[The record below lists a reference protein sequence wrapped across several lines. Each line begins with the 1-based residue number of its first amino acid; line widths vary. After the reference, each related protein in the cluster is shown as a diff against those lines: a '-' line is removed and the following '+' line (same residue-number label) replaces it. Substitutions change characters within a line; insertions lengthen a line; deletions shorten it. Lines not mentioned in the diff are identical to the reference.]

1 MIGHSGAEFSFLSTY
16 FCEWQC
22 RWTLHSS
29 KNVLIFKIQCA
40 NFLIDWNP
48 HKEKSRKPCR
58 LHIRETGRKQ
68 AFFPFPLSLFFLFG
82 CKALFSSH
90 IAKEKKTF
98 PPSLL
103 FTPLSFSLPILF
115 SLSFPF
121 SFPFPSSSPTA
132 WYYCP
137 PPLFIIL
144 AGGFF
149 FNLFFSFSL
158 NYELNHVMVEI
169 HDLCDLPLDLFCQQS
184 TRCTTRTKVDWM
196 EQP

>member
-1 MIGHSGAEFSFLSTY
+1 MLGLNFLFCLLIKEYKY

-22 RWTLHSS
+22 RWTLHCS
-29 KNVLIFKIQCA
+29 KNELIFKIQCA

-48 HKEKSRKPCR
+48 HKKKSRKPCR

-68 AFFPFPLSLFFLFG
+68 ASFLFPYLFFFLFG

-90 IAKEKKTF
+90 IAKEKKPF
-98 PPSLL
+98 LPSLL

-121 SFPFPSSSPTA
+121 PFPSSSPTA

-137 PPLFIIL
+137 PPSLYHPGWRLFL
-144 AGGFF
+144 QPFF
-149 FNLFFSFSL
+149 
-158 NYELNHVMVEI
+158 
-169 HDLCDLPLDLFCQQS
+169 
-184 TRCTTRTKVDWM
+184 
-196 EQP
+196 